1 MSRRTQRIG
10 HLLQR
15 EIAKTLLVDVSD
27 PRINFVSITTVN
39 VSTDLRNA
47 TVLYSVIG
55 DDEDKKQ
62 ARRGLMKAA
71 KYIQKIITQKL
82 KLKHSPKIIFKYD
95 TMLEEAAHIEAI
107 IDSLERP
114 KSEENLPESD
124 ETNEGTDVNDES

>member
-10 HLLQR
+10 HLIQR
-15 EIAKTLLVDVSD
+15 EIAQTLLVDVSD

-55 DDEDKKQ
+55 DDADKKQ
-62 ARRGLMKAA
+62 ARRGLMKA
-71 KYIQKIITQKL
+71 IQKIITQKL

-114 KSEENLPESD
+114 KSEENSPESD
-124 ETNEGTDVNDES
+124 ETNEGTDVDDES